1 MKSLP
6 WRSEDDTMN
15 KHSTQFSLGGFLLGI
30 TAPIGWIVIRIICF
44 YDPRQTFVG
53 QLVSDIIRDGEHL
66 VLYCYMGGGTAVVL
80 GVLGYLIGKSNDE
93 LLERAFELDLLH
105 KEVAAQKEIFEN
117 RYKVLDNNIK
127 NFHQIS
133 SKIQMSLNLEEILLL
148 CAEGLHE
155 VLGYERVNILM
166 ADDNKCLR
174 FITTSGTVG
183 FDASD
188 VALPIDFN
196 IGVVYKCFADR
207 KVFLIDDISRY
218 PDDYHLKSPYNN
230 LSPLRS
236 KSFIL
241 CPIVVKG
248 KSVGVFA
255 IDNKNSRR
263 ALNESDVDTIMLFA
277 DQVASAI
284 TRTNLLTSID
294 ALTSEMESSFK
305 FLLGSREQYSRNV
318 THLKESVDSVADGTS
333 IIAAA
338 SEGVMS
344 SVDETSAAVSE
355 ISVATE
361 QVTRNLD
368 HLAGIVHQSAA
379 AMVEIN
385 CTIGNVEQNAA
396 ISHEV
401 SSQVK
406 MQADE
411 SLAVVAETIAS
422 LAEIQNSVALSY
434 DAIKRL
440 EENST
445 RIENIVS
452 VINDI
457 TKRTN
462 LLALNASIIA
472 AQAGEYGK
480 SFGVVADEIR
490 NLSLQTGNSTGEITS
505 IIEEIMSESKTAASN
520 ITATKDLVHRGVE
533 LGKTTGESLKA
544 IFDRSVCSLDMT
556 QQIKLA
562 TQEQVISVQMVA
574 RSMES
579 ISSMTSQIFAAST
592 DQAKATRSIVRSI
605 ETIKDMT
612 HEMVNSTSR
621 QVDDGRLI
629 RSTVESVGCMVA
641 EMFDNMEMRRLQGAD
656 VVRELESMKNLT
668 AQG

>member
-6 WRSEDDTMN
+6 WRSEDETMK
-15 KHSTQFSLGGFLLGI
+15 KHSTQFSIGGFLLGV
-30 TAPIGWIVIRIICF
+30 TAPIGWIVIRMLCF
-44 YDPRQTFVG
+44 YDSKQTFFA
-53 QLVSDIIRDGEHL
+53 QLLSDITRDGEHFA
-66 VLYCYMGGGTAVVL
+66 LYCYMGGGTALVL
-80 GVLGYLIGKSNDE
+80 ASLGYMIGNSSDE
-93 LLERAFELDLLH
+93 LLERAAELDVLH
-105 KEVAAQKEIFEN
+105 KEVEAQKEIFEN

-133 SKIQMSLNLEEILLL
+133 SKIQMSLNLEEILKL

-155 VLGYERVNILM
+155 VLGYERVNVMM
-166 ADDNKCLR
+166 ADDSNHLR
-174 FITTSGTVG
+174 FITTSGTEG
-183 FDASD
+183 FDSSG
-188 VALPIDFN
+188 VALPLDSS
-196 IGVVYKCFADR
+196 IGVIYKCFAER
-207 KVFLIDDISRY
+207 KVYLIDDISRY
-218 PDDYHLKSPYNN
+218 SEDYHLQPPHNN
-230 LSPLRS
+230 LTPLRS
-236 KSFIL
+236 RSFIL

-248 KSVGVFA
+248 ESAGVFG
-255 IDNKNSRR
+255 IDNKNSHR
-263 ALNESDVDTIMLFA
+263 ALNDSDVDTIMLFA

-284 TRTNLLTSID
+284 TRINLLKSID

-305 FLLGSREQYSRNV
+305 FLLENREQYSKNV
-318 THLKESVDSVADGTS
+318 NHLKEGVDSVADGTS
-333 IIAAA
+333 IIASA

-344 SVDETSAAVSE
+344 SVDETSAAVNE

-368 HLAGIVHQSAA
+368 HLAGIVHQSAS
-379 AMVEIN
+379 AMEEIN
-385 CTIGNVEQNAA
+385 STISNVEQNAA

-406 MQADE
+406 LQADE

-422 LAEIQNSVALSY
+422 LAEIQNSVGLSY
-434 DAIKRL
+434 AAIKRL
-440 EENST
+440 EDNST
-445 RIENIVS
+445 RIEHIVS

-490 NLSLQTGNSTGEITS
+490 NLSLQTGHSTGEITS

-533 LGKTTGESLKA
+533 LGHTTGESLKA
-544 IFDRSVCSLDMT
+544 IYDRSVCSLDMT
-556 QQIKLA
+556 QQIKQA
-562 TQEQVISVQMVA
+562 TQEQVSAVQLVS
-574 RSMES
+574 RSMED
-579 ISSMTSQIFAAST
+579 ISSMTSQIFAASS
-592 DQAKATRSIVRSI
+592 DQAKATRSIARSI

-621 QVDDGRLI
+621 QVEDGRLI
-629 RSTVESVGCMVA
+629 RRTVESVSGMVT
-641 EMFDNMEMRRLQGAD
+641 EMFDNMEMRRLQSAE

-668 AQG
+668 S

>member
-1 MKSLP
+1 MK
-6 WRSEDDTMN
+6 
-15 KHSTQFSLGGFLLGI
+15 KQSTIFSVGGFLLGV
-30 TAPIGWIVIRIICF
+30 TAPMGWIVIRTLFF
-44 YDPRQTFVG
+44 YDSRQPFII
-53 QLVSDIIRDGEHL
+53 QLFSDVIRDVEHFA
-66 VLYCYMGGGTAVVL
+66 LYCYMGGGTALVL
-80 GVLGYLIGKSNDE
+80 ATLGYLIGKSSDE
-93 LLERAFELDLLH
+93 LLERASELNVLH
-105 KEVAAQKEIFEN
+105 KEVEAQKEIFEN
-117 RYKVLDNNIK
+117 RYKVLDSNIK

-166 ADDNKCLR
+166 ADKDKHLR
-174 FITTSGTVG
+174 FITTAGTEG
-183 FDASD
+183 FDATA
-188 VALPIDFN
+188 VALPLDAS
-196 IGVVYKCFADR
+196 IGVIYKCFTER
-207 KVFLIDDISRY
+207 KVYLIDDISRY
-218 PDDYHLKSPYNN
+218 PEDYHLKPPHNN
-230 LSPLRS
+230 LLPLRS
-236 KSFIL
+236 RSFIL

-248 KSVGVFA
+248 ESVGIFGM
-255 IDNKNSRR
+255 DNKNSRR
-263 ALNESDVDTIMLFA
+263 VLNDSDVDTLMLFA

-294 ALTSEMESSFK
+294 ALTSEMESSFS

-318 THLKESVDSVADGTS
+318 KDLKESVDSVADGTS
-333 IIAAA
+333 IIASA

-344 SVDETSAAVSE
+344 SVDETSAAVNE

-368 HLAGIVHQSAA
+368 HLAGIVHQSAS
-379 AMVEIN
+379 AMEEIDSA
-385 CTIGNVEQNAA
+385 ISNVEQNAA

-406 MQADE
+406 LQADK
-411 SLAVVAETIAS
+411 SMAVVAETIAF

-490 NLSLQTGNSTGEITS
+490 NLSLQTGHSTGEITS
-505 IIEEIMSESKTAASN
+505 IIEEIMNESKTAASN
-520 ITATKDLVHRGVE
+520 ITATKDMVHRGVE
-533 LGKTTGESLKA
+533 LGHTTGESLKA

-556 QQIKLA
+556 SQIKQA
-562 TQEQVISVQMVA
+562 TKEQATSVQMVA
-574 RSMES
+574 RSMED

-612 HEMVNSTSR
+612 HEMVKSTSR
-621 QVDDGRLI
+621 QVEDGELI
-629 RSTVESVGCMVA
+629 RRTVELVGYMVT
-641 EMFDNMEMRRLQGAD
+641 EMFENMEMRSRQSSD
-656 VVRELESMKNLT
+656 VVKELESMKNMT
-668 AQG
+668 CQENIIAFNGKTDK